1 MINLNLSW
9 WMIAA
14 AVIAVIGL
22 TLLTI
27 YIANVISEKIRKR
40 RAAKKIENDKISSK
54 VDLHQALIDGT
65 NTRIKMIEEAIDDLY
80 SKLEEAKSNTSDAHI
95 NALTEAVTK
104 NLCDMIAQEIVKAF
118 TSAVWGPEKG
128 KEDDLK

>member
-9 WMIAA
+9 WRIAA

-22 TLLTI
+22 TLITI

-40 RAAKKIENDKISSK
+40 RAAKKLEKDKISSK
-54 VDLHQALIDGT
+54 VNLHQALIDGT
-65 NTRIKMIEEAIDDLY
+65 NVRIKAIEEAIDDIY
-80 SKLEEAKSNTSDAHI
+80 SKLEANTNTSEAHI

-118 TSAVWGPEKG
+118 TSAVWGPEKT
-128 KEDDLK
+128 KEDYLK